1 VHQVIDWTGGTGT
14 KPATG
19 LYVGA
24 SGLTAVLADAID
36 IRGAAGAT
44 GATGST
50 GSAGAAGS
58 NGTNGWS
65 PVFAVVTDGS
75 RRVLQVSDWTGGT
88 GSKPEA
94 GLYVGVSGLTAVLA
108 DAIDVRGAT
117 GATGATGNST
127 TWLNGTGNPH
137 PALGAVG
144 DYYVDYNTHDVHE
157 KTGASTWTYR
167 MNILGATGPS
177 GATGPPAGLNYIRGG
192 NSNPPGS
199 GRLKVNTST
208 ETAITELQV
217 YDMDMGDENNGAFLE
232 SVRPGSTIVLTGEG
246 LSGVLLTVASV
257 SRSSQISTFVI
268 SSSTGSLM
276 AVGATAGLIVCP
288 PGTDGLDST
297 GGCDIQLL
305 TTSGTWTKPAGATYC
320 DITLQGGGGGG
331 GSGRRGATSTNRMG
345 GGGGAPGSRRM
356 VRVPASIFDAT
367 EAYTIGAGG
376 PGGAAIST
384 DSTNGATGTAGGLT
398 RFDDFGTSL
407 FANGGAAGAGGTA
420 ANGNPGSGA
429 VNGFS
434 NLLMGLLAN
443 APNGGT
449 GSTTAPT
456 VGVAPTVIMPTGG
469 GGGGGISSANALGT
483 GAAGGGLTLDG
494 GTFFAGGAGGAP
506 ATAGSAGGSLAN
518 YLLGTG
524 GGGGGTGGNNGL
536 TNGGTGGE
544 GGGYGSGGGGGGA
557 ASQSAASSSGKGG
570 DGAPGFI
577 LVITYLG

>member
-24 SGLTAVLADAID
+24 SGLTATLADAID
-36 IRGAAGAT
+36 IRGAT
-44 GATGST
+44 GSTGST

-65 PVFAVVTDGS
+65 PTLAIITDGA

-88 GSKPEA
+88 GSKPTT
-94 GLYVGVSGLTAVLA
+94 GLYVGASGLTATLA
-108 DAIDVRGAT
+108 DAIDIRGVT
-117 GATGATGNST
+117 GATGAAGDST
-127 TWLNGTGNPH
+127 EWLFGELAPSSGTGSVNDFYFETST
-137 PALGAVG
+137 ANIYKKTTAINWTSVG
-144 DYYVDYNTHDVHE
+144 
-157 KTGASTWTYR
+157 
-167 MNILGATGPS
+167 NIQGSPG
-177 GATGPPAGLNYIRGG
+177 NQGG
-192 NSNPPGS
+192 NGQSAGVQYLRSGNGSDPVS
-199 GRLKVNTST
+199 GRVKVNTST
-208 ETAITELQV
+208 VASITELKV
-217 YDMDMGDENNGAFLE
+217 HDEDLSAVDNGAYFATV
-232 SVRPGSTIVLTGEG
+232 SAGSIIVL
-246 LSGVLLTVASV
+246 SGYAGVAALLTVSSV
-257 SRSSQISTFVI
+257 SQAGNITTFGI
-268 SSSTGSLM
+268 SSATGSLM
-276 AVGATAGLIVCP
+276 AVGESVGFMVSP
-288 PGTDGLDST
+288 KGNDGSDST

-331 GSGRRGATSTNRMG
+331 GSGRRGLTATNRMG

-367 EAYTIGAGG
+367 EPYTIGAGG

-384 DSTNGATGTAGGLT
+384 DSTNGATGTAGGT
-398 RFDDFGTSL
+398 TQFNDFSTSL
-407 FANGGAAGAGGTA
+407 FANGGAAGVGGTA
-420 ANGNPGSGA
+420 ASGNPGAG
-429 VNGFS
+429 VTNGFA
-434 NLLMGLLAN
+434 NLIMGLLAN
-443 APNGGT
+443 TPSGGT

-494 GTFFAGGAGGAP
+494 GTFFAGGAGGAT

-524 GGGGGTGGNNGL
+524 GGGGGAGGNNGL
-536 TNGGTGGE
+536 TNGGTGGA

-557 ASQSAASSSGKGG
+557 ASQSAASSSGAGG
-570 DGAPGFI
+570 AGAPGFI
-577 LVITYLG
+577 LVMTYLG